1 MAILEAA
8 AVGVPVVS
16 TATCG
21 VCEVIED
28 GVSGRVTT
36 LEDPKAMAVA
46 LVELLE
52 NRETAMR
59 MAMALQRRVAAEFSW
74 TSACQSYEMLT

>member
-28 GVSGRVTT
+28 GVSGKIIP
-36 LEDPKAMAVA
+36 LENAEAMASA
-46 LVELLE
+46 LVEMLE
-52 NRETAMR
+52 KCHDAKR
-59 MAMALQRRVAAEFSW
+59 MAMALRHRVAKEFSW
-74 TSACQSYEMLT
+74 TAAYRRYAILA